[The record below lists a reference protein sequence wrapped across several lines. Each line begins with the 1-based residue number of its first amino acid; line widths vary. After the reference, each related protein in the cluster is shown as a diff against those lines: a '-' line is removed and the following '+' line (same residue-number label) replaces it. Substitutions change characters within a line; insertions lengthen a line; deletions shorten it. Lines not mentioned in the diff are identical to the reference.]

1 MTRDEFLALLEQ
13 ALSAAGAAVTRY
25 ESAPGTEDLA
35 VERDGA
41 RYRLRVT
48 RTAPRR

>member
-1 MTRDEFLALLEQ
+1 MSRDEFLQLLTDALN
-13 ALSAAGAAVTRY
+13 AAGAQVGRY
-25 ESAPGTEDLA
+25 ESAPNVEDLA